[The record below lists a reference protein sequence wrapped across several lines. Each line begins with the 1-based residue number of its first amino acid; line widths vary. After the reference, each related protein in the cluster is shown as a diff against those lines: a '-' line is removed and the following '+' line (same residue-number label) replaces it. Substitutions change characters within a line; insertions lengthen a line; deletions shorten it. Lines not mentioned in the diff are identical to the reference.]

1 MEGLVYWKKS
11 NQRVKRKL
19 GKLGNLRSSKYP
31 SSTPFIDT
39 EHSDVEEDEV
49 EDDDMEELVEPC
61 DEMTLPQF
69 QASSKK

>member
-1 MEGLVYWKKS
+1 MM
-11 NQRVKRKL
+11 
-19 GKLGNLRSSKYP
+19 P
-31 SSTPFIDT
+31 SMAVDKVLAALTWSLSAADT